1 MKMGMK
7 RTLFEISLFR
17 KYQMSES
24 LLDQFGNNN
33 NITTIN
39 SYKIFQKRNALKK
52 LNWKLICLSKK

>member
-33 NITTIN
+33 NITTIKYLVTK
-39 SYKIFQKRNALKK
+39 SFKK
-52 LNWKLICLSKK
+52 EML

>member
-52 LNWKLICLSKK
+52 VGLEINLFL